1 MDVQYLHMT
10 HAKSFQTAPQRALHA
25 IGAVP
30 NAPWAECTDD
40 VLWPAPIR
48 DRLLTRPHQIV
59 EGIIQIPQSPGW
71 GVELDWEYVEAHA
84 RVDERIEG

>member
-1 MDVQYLHMT
+1 MPCIPHVWSNGLVV
-10 HAKSFQTAPQRALHA
+10 ALALHA

-48 DRLLTRPHQIV
+48 DRLLTEPHQIV
-59 EGIIQIPQSPGW
+59 DGLIHIPQGPGW

-84 RVDERIEG
+84 RVDVRMER